1 MAWKTVGNRLTRF
14 FGFPSHAARETFV
27 KKVKA
32 LEIAHE
38 HKLTVQ
44 RLGERAAIVRC
55 SKKNDITM
63 KDHFMGAA
71 VDSAASSIKGSKGSN
86 SNKTNRE
93 LIKAAALGLGL
104 FSPIMKGLQKV
115 PGAAF
120 ASKSF
125 TTGSFL
131 PKIPGS
137 NRLGTWGRNAAINP
151 HLKAPAA
158 SGASHLEEIGKLP
171 QGVTPQQIG
180 EYIGKNVAPGFAKKP
195 GNTML
200 ADTANA
206 NLQAQLRSRP
216 VPLAIKGRGDMRNLM
231 AQLERSGQKNTPA
244 YAALNKLYG
253 NITRNRTI
261 AGLGAGAA
269 GFGTAA
275 YLGREPDVS
284 SSPFAGLANIPASL
298 ADMAGAPSW
307 ANTMRQNPG
316 TTTAVGGLSLA
327 ALLYMLMSNNR
338 QN

>member
-1 MAWKTVGNRLTRF
+1 MAWKTVGSRLTRF

-32 LEIAHE
+32 LEVTHE

-44 RLGERAAIVRC
+44 RLGQRAAIVRC

-71 VDSAASSIKGSKGSN
+71 VDSAANSIKGAKGSN
-86 SNKTNRE
+86 SAKTNE
-93 LIKAAALGLGL
+93 ILKEAAFGLGL
-104 FSPIMKGLQKV
+104 FSPLMKGLQKV
-115 PGAAF
+115 PGMAA

-125 TTGSFL
+125 TNGSFL
-131 PKIPGS
+131 PKMPGA
-137 NRLGTWGRNAAINP
+137 NRLGTWGRNKAINP
-151 HLKAPAA
+151 YLRAPGA
-158 SGASHLEEIGKLP
+158 SGMSPLQEIGKMGP
-171 QGVTPQQIG
+171 GVTPAQIG
-180 EYIGKNVAPGFAKKP
+180 EYIGKNVAPKFTGKP
-195 GNTML
+195 KTTML
-200 ADTANA
+200 ADTASA
-206 NLQAQLRSRP
+206 NLQAQLRNRAF
-216 VPLAIKGRGDMRNLM
+216 PLGIKGRGDMRNLM
-231 AQLERSGQKNTPA
+231 AQLERSGQKDTHA
-244 YAALNKLYG
+244 YQALNKLYG
-253 NITRNRTI
+253 NITRNRTL
-261 AGLGAGAA
+261 AGVGAGAA

-284 SSPFAGLANIPASL
+284 SSPFAGIANIPASL
-298 ADMAGAPSW
+298 AEMAGAPSW